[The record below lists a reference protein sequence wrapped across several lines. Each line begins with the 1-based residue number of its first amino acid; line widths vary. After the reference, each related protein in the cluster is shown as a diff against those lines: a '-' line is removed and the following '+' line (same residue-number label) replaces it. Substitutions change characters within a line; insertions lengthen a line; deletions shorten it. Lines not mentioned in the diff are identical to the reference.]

1 MISQTTQTIE
11 RNISFQSGSLTMEGT
26 FLLPGADRKYPA
38 VLLLPGSGQ
47 VDRDENNSKLAINV
61 MREIACHL
69 ASQGIASL
77 RYDKRGV
84 GTSQGDYWTTGFL
97 DRIADAAAA
106 LEWLKS
112 QEQIRAD
119 KVFLLGHSEGSGIS
133 TRLAG
138 SGAAVAGII
147 LLAGWARPSQDIL
160 VWQAEQV
167 VPGMR
172 GINGWLIRTLH
183 INIRKAQLKQFDKI
197 KRMKKD
203 MYRQLHVKVNAKWL
217 REFLNFDPAEYL
229 KNVCVPVLA
238 ITGSKDIQV
247 NPADLNLMA
256 QLVQGKFESHEL
268 SDVTHMLRTDSG
280 KPSLNTYPDQLKRPV
295 DPRLLDLVSDWLQ
308 REIDG

>member
-1 MISQTTQTIE
+1 MTTQTSSIIE
-11 RNISFQSGSLTMEGT
+11 RKITFQSSSLTLEGT
-26 FLLPGADRKYPA
+26 LLLPGADRKYPA

-47 VDRDENNSKLAINV
+47 VDRDENTSKLAINV
-61 MREIACHL
+61 MREIANNL
-69 ASQGIASL
+69 ASQGIATF

-84 GTSQGDYWTTGFL
+84 GASQGDYWTTGFH
-97 DRIADAAAA
+97 DRVSDAEVA
-106 LEWLKS
+106 LAWLKS
-112 QEQIRAD
+112 QDQIQAN

-133 TRLAG
+133 IRLAG

-147 LLAGWARPSQDIL
+147 LLAGWARPSQDML

-203 MYRQLHVKVNAKWL
+203 MYRQLYIKVNAKWL
-217 REFLNFDPAEYL
+217 REFLNYNPAEYL
-229 KNVCVPVLA
+229 KNVRVPVLA

-247 NPADLNLMA
+247 NPADLNLMR
-256 QLVQGKFESHEL
+256 QLVQGEFESHEL
-268 SDVTHMLRTDSG
+268 PDVTHMLRTDPG
-280 KPSLNTYPDQLKRPV
+280 QPSLNAYPEQLKRPV
-295 DPRLLDLVSDWLQ
+295 DETLLKLVSSWLERQ
-308 REIDG
+308 IVH